1 MGIRFILSCSILLFS
16 FVPPLFALP
25 PHRFEPLKDIFKKYN
40 IVKIP
45 EATEYPGVPA
55 IALLSFQEYRQLGLG
70 HQRIL
75 HRILKIFTAKGKEY
89 ATLKI
94 PCLASCRVAGRT
106 IKADGKVI
114 PLPSKD
120 LIRAERFTDY
130 TAPFYFAQFAL
141 PQVEPGDMIEYI
153 ATVES
158 SNPFFLEDYRFD
170 DPYPAV
176 KGVLVLTHP
185 DDYSYSYVRYSP
197 PGSSAIQAN
206 RNTFTEPPLKYISTT
221 FIVDNIPAYLAEP
234 LSDRSAQ
241 SQPGVRIVID
251 GRLGT
256 RFEVFQDWWKYGE
269 FIGKR
274 ATITPI
280 IGGPIKAFMLEA
292 TGKNTAP
299 ATVVKSIY
307 DAAQQKIQ
315 IVDRSLM
322 VTGFEFEKAEEVL
335 KKRKATP
342 HDFAVFL
349 ATCFK
354 NLKWSA
360 DLILVNSYD
369 QPEARKDA
377 AFPLDL
383 NLIFLN
389 VKTPGGEFLLDCN
402 GNGRIVNLL
411 PSEAMNRFALG
422 IPLSYDFQTV
432 KVSPFLSTIPYR
444 QGNISHFDVEA
455 VPAEGAWFL
464 DFRWFLGGEFQSE
477 IANIA
482 RQGDP
487 VKLRKR
493 IVEFLRSRIH
503 VDEIRD
509 MQYQFVSGG
518 LELKGKASLPRLKAT
533 ADLEMLQNSV
543 WLSGFDLRQYLLEN
557 RKSALRLPV
566 IGEISSRYRIKLP
579 AGMKATIPDR
589 SETNCGPVSYTL
601 SFQTS
606 PQELQVEEKLTF
618 KDLFIRLPEFSK
630 FTTFLDHYYAGHF
643 WSVLFSKV

>member
-1 MGIRFILSCSILLFS
+1 MGIRFILSCFILFS
-16 FVPPLFALP
+16 FASSLFALP

-40 IVKIP
+40 IGKIP
-45 EATEYPGVPA
+45 EAAEYPGVPA
-55 IALLSFQEYRQLGLG
+55 IALLSFQEYRQLPSG

-75 HRILKIFTAKGKEY
+75 HRIIKIFTAKGKEY

-94 PCLASCRVAGRT
+94 PCLASCRVDGRT

-120 LIRAERFTDY
+120 LIRAEKFTDY
-130 TAPFYFAQFAL
+130 TAPYYFAQFAL
-141 PQVEPGDMIEYI
+141 PQVEPGDTIEYI

-158 SNPFFLEDYRFD
+158 PNPFFIDDFRFD
-170 DPYPAV
+170 DPYPAL

-185 DDYSYSYVRYSP
+185 EDHSYSYVRYSP
-197 PGSSAIQAN
+197 PGGAVLQVN
-206 RNTFTEPPLKYISTT
+206 RSTFSEPPVKYISTT
-221 FIVDNIPAYLAEP
+221 FIVENVPAHLEEP
-234 LSDRSAQ
+234 LSDRLAQ

-256 RFEVFQDWWKYGE
+256 RFEAFQDWWKYGE
-269 FIGKR
+269 FVGKR
-274 ATITPI
+274 AMITPI
-280 IGGPIKAFMLEA
+280 IGGPIRAFILEA

-299 ATVVKSIY
+299 AAVVKSIY

-315 IVDRSLM
+315 IVDRSLIL
-322 VTGFEFEKAEEVL
+322 TGFAFEKAEEVL

-342 HDFAVFL
+342 HDFALFL

-354 NLKWSA
+354 NLKWNA

-402 GNGRIVNLL
+402 GNGRVANLL

-432 KVSPFLSTIPYR
+432 KISPFLSTMPYR
-444 QGNISHFDVEA
+444 EGNISHFEVEA
-455 VPAEGAWFL
+455 LPVGNVWL
-464 DFRWFLGGEFQSE
+464 IDFRWFLGGEFQAE
-477 IANIA
+477 FANIS

-487 VKLRKR
+487 AKLRKK
-493 IVEFLRSRIH
+493 INEFLRSRIH

-518 LELKGKASLPRLKAT
+518 VELKGKASLTRLKAS
-533 ADLEMLQNSV
+533 ADLEILQNSI

-557 RKSALRLPV
+557 RKSGLRLPV
-566 IGEISSRYRIKLP
+566 VGEISSRYRIKLAP
-579 AGMKATIPDR
+579 GMKATIPEQCQ
-589 SETNCGPVSYTL
+589 SICGPVSYTL
-601 SFQTS
+601 SFQTR
-606 PQELQVEEKLTF
+606 PQELQVEEKLKF
-618 KDLFIRLPEFSK
+618 KNLFIRAAEFSK
-630 FTTFLDHYYAGHF
+630 FGDFLDHYYASHF